1 MGKLAKKII
10 PKSIRKI
17 INKKQSNVKK
27 YLNSQKI
34 FYLTKMGPIEV
45 HGNKMYLQNKSYQSD
60 CLLNRGFFER
70 LGTKLVL
77 DKIKKEEVV
86 IDLGANIGY
95 YTLLFAKIV
104 GNKGKVFAFEPD
116 PDNFKFL
123 KKNVDKNNFMNV
135 QLEQKA
141 VSNTNGTTKLF
152 LNEGN
157 KGAHRIYH
165 SELAGNEYKEVKV
178 ITLDSFFKKMKVDQK
193 IDFIKMDI
201 EGSEFEALKGMKN
214 LLDNNPSITLFL
226 EFDPKQIRAFGS
238 DPMDIIDF
246 LKQNNFKIL
255 KLNLEDPVNNYLMPF
270 DDNLQLGVN
279 LVCVR

>member
-141 VSNTNGTTKLF
+141 VSNTNGTIKLF
-152 LNEGN
+152 LNDGN

-178 ITLDSFFKKMKVDQK
+178 TTLDSFFKKMKIDQK
-193 IDFIKMDI
+193 VDFIKMDI
-201 EGSEFEALKGMKN
+201 EGAEFGALNGMKN

-255 KLNLEDPVNNYLMPF
+255 KLNLEDSINNYLVPF
-270 DDNLQLGVN
+270 DYNLQLGVN